1 MVEIATLD
9 LHRFGIHNRLDQIVM
24 HLVTEQK
31 CQYSYLSEVTLLI
44 SRVLVWITYKIAYLL
59 HIYIYVSLVNVVN
72 HFPEITR
79 FAAFCATVG
88 LWDANGGSKISTA
101 MGHCSNSQERM
112 DKRCERWV
120 FCEYGCHSI
129 FWEISVYIYMQSF
142 FVFYT
147 YYDPTDPFL
156 SLWKPTKKW
165 KNISQRAHWWCH
177 VQDFD
182 GFDQFSGWVVFFV
195 STCSPPKTPMSGR
208 SSWRKTILR
217 REVHAHV
224 YLIFIVHTWRKTSL

>member
-1 MVEIATLD
+1 
-9 LHRFGIHNRLDQIVM
+9 
-24 HLVTEQK
+24 
-31 CQYSYLSEVTLLI
+31 
-44 SRVLVWITYKIAYLL
+44 
-59 HIYIYVSLVNVVN
+59 
-72 HFPEITR
+72 
-79 FAAFCATVG
+79 
-88 LWDANGGSKISTA
+88 
-101 MGHCSNSQERM
+101 MGHCSNPQERM

-129 FWEISVYIYMQSF
+129 FWEISVYIYIYVQRI

-195 STCSPPKTPMSGR
+195 STCSPPKDSNEWTFQLAQNDIEER
-208 SSWRKTILR
+208 SPCTCLLDIHSSHLAQNEFVTSPNHDCEFWLSWLMTLHVNIFLLSCIGSCLVCWIL
-217 REVHAHV
+217 
-224 YLIFIVHTWRKTSL
+224 YNFKLILK